1 MVWVRVVLLLASQTV
16 KNTNV
21 HGIILLHHFSV
32 CLSAYNE
39 RTALS
44 RAQLKLTGAFWRAIE
59 VLVVTRTLIS

>member
-39 RTALS
+39 RTTLS

-59 VLVVTRTLIS
+59 VLVVTRT